1 MAQHG
6 DRGISIGGHANV
18 SGQVATGDNVTQN
31 QQIAGAA
38 GSDVTEA
45 LARVEALLER
55 HAAEL
60 PEAARARRD
69 LADVHEEAQEDDP
82 DPERM
87 GGALAR
93 LGRRV
98 AGVAALAEAV
108 RALAAAVGMG
118 G

>member
-1 MAQHG
+1 
-6 DRGISIGGHANV
+6 
-18 SGQVATGDNVTQN
+18 
-31 QQIAGAA
+31 
-38 GSDVTEA
+38 
-45 LARVEALLER
+45 
-55 HAAEL
+55 
-60 PEAARARRD
+60 
-69 LADVHEEAQEDDP
+69 
-82 DPERM
+82 M